1 MVIFKYGFA
10 ITTTNYLS
18 VSADRWQHLSQI
30 FSETFIQRKIT
41 KLKTQ
46 KPLNRDKRELESL
59 EFLGKKLMLFDSIKK
74 KSNKIRNPF

>member
-1 MVIFKYGFA
+1 MVIFKCGFA
-10 ITTTNYLS
+10 ITIS

-59 EFLGKKLMLFDSIKK
+59 EFWGKKLMLFDSIKK
-74 KSNKIRNPF
+74 NPIKLETHFK